1 MNERVLRLCLALA
14 LARLGRDERGSIEL
28 SVTTILMAVA
38 AVTAVTVSAMFG
50 NAIIQK
56 AGDVVTTITQ

>member
-1 MNERVLRLCLALA
+1 MNERVLRLYLA
-14 LARLGRDERGSIEL
+14 LARLGRDDRGSIEL

-38 AVTAVTVSAMFG
+38 AVTAVTVGAMFG

-56 AGDVVTTITQ
+56 AGDVVTTITS

>member
-1 MNERVLRLCLALA
+1 MSERVLRLYLA
-14 LARLGRDERGSIEL
+14 LARPGRDERGSIEL

-38 AVTAVTVSAMFG
+38 AVTAVTVAGMFG
-50 NAIIQK
+50 GAIIQK

>member
-1 MNERVLRLCLALA
+1 MMTEAVLRLYLA
-14 LARLGRDERGSIEL
+14 LARPGRDERGSIEL

-38 AVTAVTVSAMFG
+38 AVTAVTVGTMFA

-56 AGDVVTTITQ
+56 AGAVVTTITQ

>member
-1 MNERVLRLCLALA
+1 MTERVLRLYLA
-14 LARLGRDERGSIEL
+14 LARPGRDERGSIEL

-38 AVTAVTVSAMFG
+38 ALTAVTVGAMFG